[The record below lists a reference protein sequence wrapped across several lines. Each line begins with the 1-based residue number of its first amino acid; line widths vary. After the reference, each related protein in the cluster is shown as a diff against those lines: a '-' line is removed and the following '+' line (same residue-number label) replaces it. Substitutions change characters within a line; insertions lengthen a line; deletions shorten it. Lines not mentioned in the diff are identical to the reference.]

1 MPFSQLGLSNPIV
14 NAIAD
19 LDYRQ
24 PTDIQKRAIPVILSG
39 KDLIA
44 AAQTGTGKT
53 ASFVLPLLEKLH
65 ASENDTERN
74 LRGKRIRVLIVTPT
88 RELAVQVEAT
98 LDLGHR
104 YSGSN
109 SWATT
114 RYGSSES
121 GLF

>member
-39 KDLIA
+39 KDVIA

-53 ASFVLPLLEKLH
+53 ASFVLY
-65 ASENDTERN
+65 
-74 LRGKRIRVLIVTPT
+74 
-88 RELAVQVEAT
+88 Q
-98 LDLGHR
+98 
-104 YSGSN
+104 
-109 SWATT
+109 
-114 RYGSSES
+114 
-121 GLF
+121 